1 MKKQF
6 TFFSVLFT
14 VTAFTQTRKADD
26 FSHIV
31 PKGYVIFDKV
41 YGDLNKDGRDD
52 CVLIIKDTDKSKV
65 VINSY
70 NQLVDRNRRGIIVL
84 FSDPKYTYTPVVRNY
99 SCFSSENEEGGVYFP
114 PDMSVEIQ
122 KGNLYIHYGYG
133 RYGYWRYTFRFQ
145 KSDFELI
152 GYDESNN
159 YGPIID
165 SQISINFLTKKKLL
179 KENTNESP
187 DQESG
192 EEIFNESWLPVKT
205 DKLLKLSEI
214 KDFDALEMP

>member
-1 MKKQF
+1 M
-6 TFFSVLFT
+6 
-14 VTAFTQTRKADD
+14 
-26 FSHIV
+26 
-31 PKGYVIFDKV
+31 IFDKV

-84 FSDPKYTYTPVVRNY
+84 FSDPKLLILLLLEII

-133 RYGYWRYTFRFQ
+133 RYGYGGILSGFKNQ
-145 KSDFELI
+145 ILSLSDMMKA
-152 GYDESNN
+152 
-159 YGPIID
+159 IIMA
-165 SQISINFLTKKKLL
+165 
-179 KENTNESP
+179 P
-187 DQESG
+187 
-192 EEIFNESWLPVKT
+192 
-205 DKLLKLSEI
+205 
-214 KDFDALEMP
+214 